1 MDITARAHFD
11 DATPGE
17 VYDMMMSPGYQK
29 LVCQAS
35 HAEDYS
41 VAIEGAVSKTSRKL
55 KAPSM
60 VAKFTGGT
68 LNVVETIEWQP
79 SAADGTRAGTITI
92 EVPGQ
97 PVRLAG
103 TISIDRVNGGS
114 AMVMAGDLRINV
126 PLIGKKMEQSAAP
139 AMAAG
144 FRTHEHVGGRWLA
157 SE

>member
-1 MDITARAHFD
+1 MEITARAQF

-17 VYDMMMSPGYQK
+17 VYAMMMSPAYQK

-35 HAEDYS
+35 HAENYDVEINGS
-41 VAIEGAVSKTSRKL
+41 VSKTSRTL
-55 KAPSM
+55 QAPSM

-79 SAADGTRAGTITI
+79 AADDGTRTGSILI
-92 EVPGQ
+92 EIPGQ

-103 TISIDRVNGGS
+103 TVSIDRVDGGS
-114 AMVMAGDLRINV
+114 AMVMAGNLRINV

-144 FRTHEHVGGRWLA
+144 FRTHEYVGGRWLA

>member
-1 MDITARAHFD
+1 MNITARAQFE

-41 VAIEGAVSKTSRKL
+41 VAIEGTASKTSRTL
-55 KAPSM
+55 RAPSM

-68 LNVVETIEWQP
+68 LNVVETIVWQP
-79 SAADGTRAGTITI
+79 AGADGTRTGTILI

-103 TISIDRVNGGS
+103 TVSIDRVNGGS
-114 AMVMAGDLRINV
+114 AMIMAGDLRINV
-126 PLIGKKMEQSAAP
+126 PLIGKKLEQSAAP

>member
-1 MDITARAHFD
+1 MHITARAQFD

-41 VAIEGAVSKTSRKL
+41 VAIEGSVSKTSRTL
-55 KAPSM
+55 QAPSI

-68 LNVVETIEWQP
+68 LNVVETIEWRAA
-79 SAADGTRAGTITI
+79 AADGSRAGSILI
-92 EVPGQ
+92 EIPGQ

-103 TISIDRVNGGS
+103 TVSIDRVSGGS

>member
-17 VYDMMMSPGYQK
+17 VYDMMMSPGYQE

-41 VAIEGAVSKTSRKL
+41 VAIEGSVLKTSRQL
-55 KAPSM
+55 KAPSI

-68 LNVVETIEWQP
+68 LNVVETIEWRP
-79 SAADGTRAGTITI
+79 PAADGTRAGTITI

-97 PVRLAG
+97 PVRFAG
-103 TISIDRVNGGS
+103 TISIGRVNGGS